1 MIYENIGN
9 KPKNAS
15 AVIISYK
22 KKVLLNL
29 RSNKKNIFYPN
40 HWGCFGGAK
49 DDHETYINAAI
60 RELLEETNIKV
71 NKKEIKFF
79 FNLDFIFP
87 TNKKLIKRSYFI
99 FNILNIN
106 SFKKK
111 FLLSEGVNYKFF
123 SKKKFLSIKSIVPYD
138 KLAIDLFFRYFC

>member
-1 MIYENIGN
+1 MIYENIAN

-40 HWGCFGGAK
+40 HWGCFRGAK

-60 RELLEETNIKV
+60 RELFEETNIKI
-71 NKKEIKFF
+71 NKKEVNFF
-79 FNLDFIFP
+79 FNVDFVFP
-87 TNKKLIKRSYFI
+87 TTKRVIKRNYFI

-106 SFKKK
+106 SFKKN

-123 SKKKFLSIKSIVPYD
+123 TKEKFLNIKSIVPYD
-138 KLAIDLFFRYFC
+138 KLAIDLYFRYFG